1 MIKYNY
7 KKNIGSVRTFTRIFS
22 KGGCFRGG
30 FTLLEALVAVSILM
44 VAVVAPITIAQK
56 GLSSAVYTKNQ
67 MIASYLAQDAIEYI
81 KNVRDGNILLNKITP
96 TVWLD
101 GFDDCLDSNLCA
113 VDTKYDSIGE
123 IFEDETKVL
132 KKEKDI
138 EGKFQFYGYFTG
150 EDTNFTRSINIKKI
164 SDDEALINVVV
175 RWDADIDNKVDVST
189 LIYNY

>member
-7 KKNIGSVRTFTRIFS
+7 KKNIGSVRT
-22 KGGCFRGG
+22 CLRGG

-81 KNVRDGNILLNKITP
+81 KNVRDENVLKDY
-96 TVWLD
+96 VWLQD
-101 GFDDCLDSNLCA
+101 LGPCVVTDLSTGLVGCQI
-113 VDTKYDSIGE
+113 DTIEDSILSYS
-123 IFEDETKVL
+123 DDRPL
-132 KKEKDI
+132 LKDI
-138 EGKFQFYGYFTG
+138 NNNFYGYKDG
-150 EDTNFTRSINIKKI
+150 GAPTNFIRQIRIVNPIGSNV
-164 SDDEALINVVV
+164 DEALINVLV
-175 RWDADIDNKVDVST
+175 RWDADIDNNVDVST